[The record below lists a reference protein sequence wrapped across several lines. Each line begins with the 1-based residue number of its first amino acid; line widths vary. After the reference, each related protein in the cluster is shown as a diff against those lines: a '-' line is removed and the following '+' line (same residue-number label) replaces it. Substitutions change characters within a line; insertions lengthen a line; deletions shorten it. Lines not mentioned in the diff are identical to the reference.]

1 MYICTNLFLI
11 NLKLCFRIETDARN
25 LHANVFQSKS
35 FLSFIIVTCKL
46 EKTYD
51 KLFDIQ
57 TLFGYSNIIYYALI
71 ITRNK
76 I

>member
-35 FLSFIIVTCKL
+35 FLSFIIVTCGNWKKHTINYL
-46 EKTYD
+46 IYKRY
-51 KLFDIQ
+51 LDIQ
-57 TLFGYSNIIYYALI
+57 ILF
-71 ITRNK
+71 ITH
-76 I
+76 